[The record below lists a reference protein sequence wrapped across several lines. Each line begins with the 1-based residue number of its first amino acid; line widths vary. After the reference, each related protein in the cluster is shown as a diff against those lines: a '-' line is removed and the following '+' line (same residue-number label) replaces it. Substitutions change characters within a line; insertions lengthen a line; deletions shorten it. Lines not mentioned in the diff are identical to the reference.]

1 MILAARSLSHGPVAL
16 GIRGALVWCSAGLL
30 GRLQGRVLLLAWGT
44 RVLDPSLSSLFPL
57 CWPLPP
63 LSVPLLPLPP
73 LLCSSCCPCCTQGF
87 ERGGEGAPALRLYS
101 VHAVHAGARVVIY
114 SPLNWNLTLTFVRRV
129 YVDFLRPRG
138 GLPAHRGG
146 PGRMRCHGRW
156 PRGAAESLARSRA
169 RCACCS
175 AHRPRPPS
183 HRRAGGGG

>member
-87 ERGGEGAPALRLYS
+87 ERGGEGHQRY
-101 VHAVHAGARVVIY
+101 GC
-114 SPLNWNLTLTFVRRV
+114 TV
-129 YVDFLRPRG
+129 YVQYTRPREWSYIF
-138 GLPAHRGG
+138 L
-146 PGRMRCHGRW
+146 
-156 PRGAAESLARSRA
+156 
-169 RCACCS
+169 
-175 AHRPRPPS
+175 
-183 HRRAGGGG
+183 